1 MSTPDITNDEP
12 VLVLDDE
19 KYIISDLSETAKYV
33 VANIQDIDNQLRNI
47 QMRVDQL
54 NMAKEGMTARLK
66 QEVSEPSGTEN
77 VVETPTDDG

>member
-19 KYIISDLSETAKYV
+19 KHIISDLSETAKYV

-66 QEVSEPSGTEN
+66 EEVAKPKETE
-77 VVETPTDDG
+77 VIETPTEDG

>member
-66 QEVSEPSGTEN
+66 EEVAKPKETE
-77 VVETPTDDG
+77 VVETPTEDG

>member
-19 KYIISDLSETAKYV
+19 KYIISDLSDTAKYV

-47 QMRVDQL
+47 QMKVDQL

-66 QEVSEPSGTEN
+66 EEVAKPKETE
-77 VVETPTDDG
+77 VIETPTEDG

>member
-77 VVETPTDDG
+77 VVETPTNDG

>member
-12 VLVLDDE
+12 VLILDDE

>member
-19 KYIISDLSETAKYV
+19 KHIISDLSETAKYV
-33 VANIQDIDNQLRNI
+33 VANIQDIDSQLRNI
-47 QMRVDQL
+47 QMKVDQL

-66 QEVSEPSGTEN
+66 EEVAKPKETE
-77 VVETPTDDG
+77 VVETPTEDG

>member
-12 VLVLDDE
+12 VLILDDE

-47 QMRVDQL
+47 QMKVDQL

-66 QEVSEPSGTEN
+66 QEVSEPGGTEN
-77 VVETPTDDG
+77 VVETPTEDG

>member
-19 KYIISDLSETAKYV
+19 KYIISDLSDTAKYV
-33 VANIQDIDNQLRNI
+33 VANIQDIDNQLRTI
-47 QMRVDQL
+47 QMKVDQL

-66 QEVSEPSGTEN
+66 EEVAKPKETE
-77 VVETPTDDG
+77 VVETPTEDG

>member
-19 KYIISDLSETAKYV
+19 KYIISDLSEPAKYV

-47 QMRVDQL
+47 QMKVDQL

-66 QEVSEPSGTEN
+66 EEVAKPKETE
-77 VVETPTDDG
+77 VIETPTEDG

>member
-19 KYIISDLSETAKYV
+19 KYIISDLSDTAKYV

-47 QMRVDQL
+47 QMKVDQL

-66 QEVSEPSGTEN
+66 EEVAKPKETE
-77 VVETPTDDG
+77 VVETPTEDG

>member
-47 QMRVDQL
+47 QMKVDQL

-66 QEVSEPSGTEN
+66 QEVSEEGGTEN
-77 VVETPTDDG
+77 VVETPTEDG

>member
-33 VANIQDIDNQLRNI
+33 VANIQDLSLIHI
-47 QMRVDQL
+47 
-54 NMAKEGMTARLK
+54 
-66 QEVSEPSGTEN
+66 
-77 VVETPTDDG
+77 

>member
-19 KYIISDLSETAKYV
+19 KHIISDLSETAKYV

-47 QMRVDQL
+47 QMKVDQL

-66 QEVSEPSGTEN
+66 EEVAKPKETE
-77 VVETPTDDG
+77 VVETPTEDG

>member
-19 KYIISDLSETAKYV
+19 KYIISDLSDTAKYV
-33 VANIQDIDNQLRNI
+33 VANIQDIDNQSRTI
-47 QMRVDQL
+47 QMKVDQL

-66 QEVSEPSGTEN
+66 EEVAKPKETE
-77 VVETPTDDG
+77 VVETPTEDG

>member
-47 QMRVDQL
+47 QMKVDQL

-66 QEVSEPSGTEN
+66 EEVAKPEETE
-77 VVETPTDDG
+77 VVETPTEDG